1 MDSIHANL
9 KRPSPSNSVVPV
21 EISYPNPSTSPVL
34 DSSDVN
40 YTLGDAH
47 GPDTLYL
54 HAHWRRE
61 RPTTLRRDYEFLP
74 KVSGRGR
81 FLGVNVGVIAD
92 QATYFNSWWGEGECK
107 VYLDGDDALPTL
119 CGTGTEDYIGT
130 AWGQGQYAHLYQGCP
145 IADHEHMQ
153 FAFYRYHIPDPVYFH
168 RDIRVTMHQ
177 IGCWGPNNIGLMRDA
192 GRILES
198 TGGTPVDMDQAVAA
212 NGYGL
217 FERQDDW
224 SSCAWF
230 YLDRPENDLPPLA
243 PVAERTVGL
252 LSREDTTQRADA

>member
-1 MDSIHANL
+1 M
-9 KRPSPSNSVVPV
+9 
-21 EISYPNPSTSPVL
+21 
-34 DSSDVN
+34 
-40 YTLGDAH
+40 
-47 GPDTLYL
+47 
-54 HAHWRRE
+54 
-61 RPTTLRRDYEFLP
+61 
-74 KVSGRGR
+74 
-81 FLGVNVGVIAD
+81 IAD

-107 VYLDGDDALPTL
+107 IYLDGDESLPTL

-153 FAFYRYHIPDPVYFH
+153 FAFYRYHIVDPVYFH
-168 RDIRVTMHQ
+168 QDIRVTMHQ

-192 GRILES
+192 GRLLEY
-198 TGGTPVDMDQAVAA
+198 TGGAPVDMDQAVKA

-224 SSCAWF
+224 SSCAYF

-243 PVAERTVGL
+243 PVEERVIGL
-252 LSREDTTQRADA
+252 LNPADATQRMDA